1 LNIRHA
7 NVTFVHIHQAG
18 VPEEVRSVDWI
29 DITVFVVLVLLVTGL
44 AAVFSTARPKR
55 RRGDDDGD
63 NGGLAISAAAT
74 SSDRSRSR
82 SDWDTDGDG
91 DD

>member
-7 NVTFVHIHQAG
+7 NVTFIHILETG
-18 VPEEVRSVDWI
+18 IPGEVCGVDWI
-29 DITVFVVLVLLVTGL
+29 DIGVFAGLVLLVTGL

-55 RRGDDDGD
+55 RRDDGD
-63 NGGLAISAAAT
+63 DGGLTLSAAAT
-74 SSDRSRSR
+74 SDDRSRSR
-82 SDWDTDGDG
+82 TNWDADGDG